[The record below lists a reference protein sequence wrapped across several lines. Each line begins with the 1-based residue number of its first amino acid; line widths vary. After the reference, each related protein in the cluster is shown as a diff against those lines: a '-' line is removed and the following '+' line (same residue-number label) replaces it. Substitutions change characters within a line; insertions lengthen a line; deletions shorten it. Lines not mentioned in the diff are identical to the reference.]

1 MQSRAV
7 ELLVGFFV
15 CLGIAAIFILTM
27 RVSDLANTSDVE
39 GYTATAAFTDIGG
52 LKVGAPVDLA
62 GVRIG
67 RVTDITLNQT
77 TFQAEASIRISDEY
91 KIPKDSSA
99 SILTAGLLGDQY
111 VGIGPGGSL
120 DNMKDGDTF
129 VITQSAIVLE
139 NLIGQFMTSMG
150 GGSDDNSSGGGS
162 SSADSGNDLFGPD
175 DNQPGGQDNDSASKM
190 PAAAGAGN

>member
-15 CLGIAAIFILTM
+15 CLGIAAILILTW
-27 RVSDLANTSDVE
+27 RVSDLANTSDVD
-39 GYTATAAFTDIGG
+39 GYTVTAAFTDIGG

-67 RVTDITLNQT
+67 RVTDIELNMT
-77 TFQAEASIRISDEY
+77 TFQADASIRISDEY

-111 VGIGPGGSL
+111 VGIGPGGAL
-120 DNMKDGDTF
+120 DNMKDGDKF

-150 GGSDDNSSGGGS
+150 DSGSDSGS
-162 SSADSGNDLFGPD
+162 SDSDQGDNLFGPA
-175 DNQPGGQDNDSASKM
+175 NDQNSQQGDTGSAQT
-190 PAAAGAGN
+190 PAAAGAAN